1 VILVVCA
8 VAQELAFLAP
18 RPGVD
23 VLVAGI
29 GPVESGLAV
38 ARRLARGDVALV
50 VDAGIAGG
58 FPERAAV
65 GDAVVVVRERYA
77 DIGLEGGGA
86 LSLPDGAELTKTVA
100 ADLVLAGRLAE
111 AGLTAGDG
119 LTSACVT
126 TTDARMRRFAEAYD
140 PTVESMEGFAV
151 LRAAALAG
159 IPAVEVR
166 GVSNRV
172 GDRARGGWDIRAG
185 IRATE
190 RALDALFT
198 ILERPQP

>member
-1 VILVVCA
+1 MILVVCA

-18 RPGVD
+18 RPGVE

-38 ARRLARGDVALV
+38 ARRLARGDVTLV
-50 VDAGIAGG
+50 ADAGIAGG
-58 FPERAAV
+58 FPGRAAV
-65 GDAVVVVRERYA
+65 GDAVAVVRERYA

-86 LSLPDGAELTKTVA
+86 LSLPDGVRLTETTA
-100 ADLVLAGRLAE
+100 ADAVLTARLVE
-111 AGLTAGDG
+111 AGLVAGDG

-126 TTDARMRRFAEAYD
+126 TTDARMQRFADAYE

-151 LRAAALAG
+151 LRAAAAAG
-159 IPAVEVR
+159 VRAVELR

-172 GDRARGGWDIRAG
+172 GDRARSGWDIRSG

-190 RALDALFT
+190 RALDVLFT
-198 ILERPQP
+198 ILEQQR

>member
-1 VILVVCA
+1 MILVVCA

-18 RPGVD
+18 RPD
-23 VLVAGI
+23 VEVFVAGI

-58 FPERAAV
+58 FPGRAAV

-86 LSLPDGAELTKTVA
+86 LSLPDGVRLTETVA
-100 ADLVLAGRLAE
+100 ADPVLTGRLAE
-111 AGLTAGDG
+111 AGLIAGDG

-126 TTDARMRRFAEAYD
+126 TTDARMQRFADAYE

-151 LRAAALAG
+151 LRAATLAG

-172 GDRARGGWDIRAG
+172 GDRATSGWDIRAG

-198 ILERPQP
+198 ILERPQA

>member
-1 VILVVCA
+1 MIVLVCA

-18 RPGVD
+18 RPGVE

-38 ARRLARGDVALV
+38 ARRLARGDCTLV

-58 FPERAAV
+58 FPGRAAV

-86 LSLPDGAELTKTVA
+86 LSLPDGAELVQSVA
-100 ADLVLAGRLAE
+100 ADALLTARLTA
-111 AGLTAGDG
+111 AGLVTGDG
-119 LTSACVT
+119 LTSARVT
-126 TTDARMRRFAEAYD
+126 TTDARMQRFAEAYD

-159 IPAVEVR
+159 VPAIELR

-172 GDRARGGWDIRAG
+172 GDRATSGWDIRAG
-185 IRATE
+185 FRATE
-190 RALDALFT
+190 RALDALFK
-198 ILERPQP
+198 ILG